1 MPKPLPLL
9 LLGFVLSGCQTSTDG
24 LSTGSA
30 PAELSGPA
38 VSAIAGDMVS
48 RLAEHVGPGS
58 SAIKLNEDPSP
69 FGQAIEAALKGW
81 GYAVV
86 TGQDPDEKKPP
97 LELAYFVDDFEGQTL
112 VRISAGSIEL
122 ARAYATNANGASP
135 ASPVSVMSRK

>member
-97 LELAYFVDDFEGQTL
+97 LKLAYFVDDFEGRLLFGYRPAPSNWHGLMRQTL
-112 VRISAGSIEL
+112 MGHLR
-122 ARAYATNANGASP
+122 P
-135 ASPVSVMSRK
+135 APYL